1 VHLAV
6 VAALCLLVLAV
17 VPAVQAEALRWL
29 AAAAVQL
36 AWAAQW
42 TYLVVVAIQT
52 SAEVQVRAVMLQY
65 RLVVGMHCYV
75 QGETHALPVDTRFR
89 FTLETLNRDQED
101 LPIL

>member
-42 TYLVVVAIQT
+42 RYAAALAVKVGLSSFLAVLVYLLTAKLPLGVTRVLRVLAMHCWLQLAKALLVV
-52 SAEVQVRAVMLQY
+52 Y
-65 RLVVGMHCYV
+65 
-75 QGETHALPVDTRFR
+75 
-89 FTLETLNRDQED
+89 
-101 LPIL
+101 